1 VCRVLAVSL
10 ACFLYTVG
18 CHDPSNETKRERECV
33 EREREADILLLL
45 TDSKTRDLCL
55 GVRGPGIAELCSVVS
70 RVARETQPSII
81 LVGTS
86 AALTR
91 RRAGSVGM
99 LGGGGSNTVLTF
111 LITTPASQAF
121 SLRVAACLPYLPQGQ
136 GPRAIDLISYPTRGY
151 VWRVERHHKRVRVV
165 CRLARD
171 GETQRSVTSFH
182 LRFIT
187 RPILLRKR
195 RTRPC
200 GSQ

>member
-1 VCRVLAVSL
+1 
-10 ACFLYTVG
+10 
-18 CHDPSNETKRERECV
+18 
-33 EREREADILLLL
+33 
-45 TDSKTRDLCL
+45 
-55 GVRGPGIAELCSVVS
+55 VRGPGIAELCSVVS

-171 GETQRSVTSFH
+171 GETQRSVTSFA
-182 LRFIT
+182 LYYAANFIAQKT
-187 RPILLRKR
+187 DSPMWLPVGIPLHILLRWAAASGRACASRTSTDGPQGFR
-195 RTRPC
+195 RRKPAAPC
-200 GSQ
+200 QLH